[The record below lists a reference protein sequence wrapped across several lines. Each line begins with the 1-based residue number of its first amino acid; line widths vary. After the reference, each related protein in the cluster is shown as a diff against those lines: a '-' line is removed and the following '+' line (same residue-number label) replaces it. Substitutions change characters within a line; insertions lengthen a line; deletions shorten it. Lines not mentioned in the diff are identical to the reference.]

1 MSLKLTNRGTT
12 LIAAITGELDHHS
25 AEHIRQKLDAQ
36 MMKSTTKNLIMDFS
50 KVNFMDS
57 SGIGVV
63 IGRYK
68 NIQKLNGKLVI
79 TGVNGRI
86 KRIFEMSGLSKLMP
100 TYENIDDAV
109 NKM

>member
-1 MSLKLTNRGTT
+1 LKLTNRGTT

-25 AEHIRQKLDAQ
+25 AGHIVQKLDAEI
-36 MMKSTTKNLIMDFS
+36 MKSTTKNLIMDFS

-68 NIQKLNGKLVI
+68 KIQRLNGKLFI
-79 TGVNGRI
+79 TGVNDKI
-86 KRIFEMSGLSKLMP
+86 SRIFSISGLSKLVP
-100 TYENIDDAV
+100 ACENIDDAI